1 MPDNV
6 SLVAIE
12 LGVSAEQVQHTAN
25 LLADGATVPFI
36 ARYRKEVTGSLDE
49 VAITT
54 IRDRLEQLA
63 ELDKRRGSILV
74 SLEERELLTEELAER
89 LSNSRSLAELE
100 DIYLPFRPK
109 RRTRA
114 TIAREKG
121 LEPLA
126 QLLLAQTGERID
138 VAEYVNP
145 DNGVADDDDALGGA
159 RDIIAE
165 IVSEDADARGELRQL
180 FSARA
185 RLTSTVVKKRHDE
198 ATKYRDYFD
207 WGELVERAPSHRVL
221 AVLRGS
227 NEGLLTVHACP
238 EEADVLV
245 RLDRRFARGRGFAAE
260 QVQQAIRDAY
270 KRLLLPALERETLR
284 IAKARA
290 DEDAIHIFV
299 TNVREL
305 LMAPPLGGKRVLAID
320 PGYRTGCKVV
330 VLDAL
335 GTLQDN
341 TTIFPTQGKGA
352 REEAARM
359 LRELV
364 KRFSSEAVAVGNGTA
379 GRETEE
385 FVQGLNLG
393 IPVIL
398 VDESGASIYSASE
411 LARSEFPDKDVT
423 VRGAVSIGRRL
434 QDPLAELVKIDPKSI
449 GVGQYQ
455 HDVDQ
460 AALMVALDDTVL
472 SCVNAVGV
480 DANSASAPLLT
491 HVAGLGPLLA
501 HNIVEWRETNGA
513 FQSRKDLLRVPRLGA
528 RAFEQAAG
536 FLRISGGTNPLDRT
550 AVHPERY
557 DLVERMAGDLRCEVD
572 ALLAEPHRRESIEL
586 DRYVGGDVGRP
597 TVEDILEEL
606 ARPGR
611 DPRPKFEAF
620 AFADV
625 RKLAD
630 LEPNRVLPGI
640 VTNVTAFGAFV
651 DVGVH
656 QDGLV
661 HVSQLAD
668 RYVKDPNE
676 VVRVRQQVR
685 VKVLEVDIER
695 GRISLSMRG
704 V

>member
-1 MPDNV
+1 MANNV
-6 SLVAIE
+6 SLVAME
-12 LGVSAEQVQHTAN
+12 LGISDHQVQQTAN

-54 IRDRLEQLA
+54 IRDRLDQLA
-63 ELDKRRGSILV
+63 ELDKRRGAILE
-74 SLEERELLTEELAER
+74 SLTERELLTDELAER
-89 LSNSRSLAELE
+89 ISNSQSLAELE

-126 QLLLAQTGERID
+126 RLLLAQTGNPID
-138 VAEYVNP
+138 VSAFVNSEE
-145 DNGVADDDDALGGA
+145 GVADEDEALGGA
-159 RDIIAE
+159 RDIVAE
-165 IVSEDADARGELRQL
+165 WVSEDGDVRGELRRL
-180 FSARA
+180 FATRA
-185 RLTSTVVKKRHDE
+185 QLTSTVVKKRRDE
-198 ATKYRDYFD
+198 ATKYQDYFD
-207 WGELVERAPSHRVL
+207 WSELAERAPSHRIL
-221 AVLRGS
+221 AVLRGG
-227 NEGLLTVHACP
+227 NEGFLTVHACP
-238 EEADVLV
+238 EEADALI
-245 RLDRRFARGRGFAAE
+245 RLDRRYVRGRGFASE
-260 QVQQAIRDAY
+260 QVGLAIRDAY
-270 KRLLLPALERETLR
+270 KRLLLPALERETLKV
-284 IAKARA
+284 AKARA
-290 DEDAIHIFV
+290 DIDAINVFV

-320 PGYRTGCKVV
+320 PGFRTGCKVV

-341 TTIFPTQGKGA
+341 TTIFPTQGKGGQ
-352 REEAARM
+352 EEAARA

-364 KRFSSEAVAVGNGTA
+364 KRFSCEAIAIGNGTA
-379 GRETEE
+379 GRETEA
-385 FVQGLNLG
+385 FVQDLDLD

-398 VDESGASIYSASE
+398 VDESGASVYSASDV
-411 LARSEFPDKDVT
+411 ARAEFPDKDVT

-434 QDPLAELVKIDPKSI
+434 QDPLAELVKVDPKAI

-455 HDVDQ
+455 HDVEET
-460 AALMVALDDTVL
+460 ALKVALDDTVL
-472 SCVNAVGV
+472 SCVNSVGV
-480 DANSASAPLLT
+480 DVNSASAPLLT
-491 HVAGLGPLLA
+491 HVAGLGPQLA
-501 HNIVEWRETNGA
+501 QNIIEWRETNGA
-513 FQSRKDLLRVPRLGA
+513 FRSRKDLLRVPRLGA
-528 RAFEQAAG
+528 KAFEQAAG
-536 FLRISGGTNPLDRT
+536 FLRIRSGKDPLDRT

-557 DLVERMAGDLRCEVD
+557 DLVKRMAADLNCEVD
-572 ALLAEPHRRESIEL
+572 ALLGDSGRRESIEL

-625 RKLAD
+625 HKVQD
-630 LEPNRVLPGI
+630 LQAGRILPGI

-656 QDGLV
+656 RDGLV
-661 HVSQLAD
+661 HVSELAD

-685 VKVLEVDIER
+685 VKVLAVDVER
-695 GRISLSMRG
+695 GRISLSMRSL
-704 V
+704 